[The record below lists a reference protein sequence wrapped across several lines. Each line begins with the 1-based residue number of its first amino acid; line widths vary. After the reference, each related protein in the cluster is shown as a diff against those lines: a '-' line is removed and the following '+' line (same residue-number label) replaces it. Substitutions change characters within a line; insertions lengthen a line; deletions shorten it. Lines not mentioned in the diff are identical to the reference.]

1 MVKVEFIF
9 TSLKSDKSVQGGGVN
24 AGLAVEVKSTGL
36 DTPAASP
43 AHVFG
48 AILMH
53 KKEEV
58 LKIVSDEFARACEAC
73 GFSVES
79 VSMTRGHAGNNTV
92 N

>member
-1 MVKVEFIF
+1 PFR
-9 TSLKSDKSVQGGGVN
+9 GGVN

-36 DTPAASP
+36 DTPADDP
-43 AHVFG
+43 AHVYG

-53 KKEEV
+53 KKEEI
-58 LKIVSDEFARACEAC
+58 LKIINDEFARACEAC

>member
-9 TSLKSDKSVQGGGVN
+9 TSLKSDESVQGGVN

-36 DTPAASP
+36 DTPADDL
-43 AHVFG
+43 AHVYG

-53 KKEEV
+53 KKEEI
-58 LKIVSDEFARACEAC
+58 LKIINDEFVRACEAC

-79 VSMTRGHAGNNTV
+79 VSM
-92 N
+92 

>member
-9 TSLKSDKSVQGGGVN
+9 TSLKSDKPVQGGVN

-36 DTPAASP
+36 DTPADGP

-48 AILMH
+48 TILMH

-58 LKIVSDEFARACEAC
+58 LKIVSDEFARACEAN
-73 GFSVES
+73 GFDVES

>member
-9 TSLKSDKSVQGGGVN
+9 TSLKDDKSVQGGVN

-36 DTPAASP
+36 DTPADGP

-48 AILMH
+48 TILMH

-58 LKIVSDEFARACEAC
+58 LKIVSDEFVHVCEAN
-73 GFSVES
+73 GFGVASISV
-79 VSMTRGHAGNNTV
+79 TREHAGNNTV